1 MDKKKF
7 REILFLV
14 IIITSVV
21 LLFVQEFGPKENI
34 VSPVIEE
41 PVVVNMVDLCFANIG
56 TPNENGFYDKYTLR
70 MSLNNTEKTVSGEL
84 KFLPAEK
91 DSKVGKFEGAVS
103 DVDDTLMARRIDAW
117 WDTMAEGMNTREELK
132 IIFGEGVA
140 SILLSEMEDRGDGV
154 YVYKDPKSAQYN
166 LELKDVSCDEID
178 EREKVEEYLRENIV
192 SLSPVKA
199 VLGGSWYVLSV
210 LLNPNEDSGV
220 VTYEDG
226 HIQEKRDFTYLIGGD
241 GEVSNLVI
249 K

>member
-21 LLFVQEFGPKENI
+21 LFFVQEFGPKEAPI
-34 VSPVIEE
+34 SPVIEK
-41 PVVVNMVDLCFANIG
+41 PVVNIVDLCFANFG
-56 TPNENGFYDKYTLR
+56 VPNENGFYDKYTLR

-84 KFLPAEK
+84 NFLPAEK
-91 DSKVGKFEGAVS
+91 DSKTGEFEGSVS
-103 DVDDTLMARRIDAW
+103 DVDDILMARKIDAW
-117 WDTMAEGMNTREELK
+117 WDTMAEGMNTKEELK

-140 SILLSEMEDRGDGV
+140 SILLGEMEDRGDGV
-154 YVYKDPKSAQYN
+154 YVYKYPDSNDYD
-166 LELKDVSCDEID
+166 LELRDISCSEID
-178 EREKVEEYLRENIV
+178 EREKVEKYLRENIV

-199 VLGGSWYVLSV
+199 VLGGNWYVLSV

-220 VTYEDG
+220 VIYEDG
-226 HIQEKRDFTYLIGGD
+226 HIQEKRDFIYEIGSD